1 MDQNL
6 SGGHSVAFKEN
17 FEELFGYALQ
27 RWKLPDSLKTFLEGN
42 KLSIGYC
49 FCNLKKIKR

>member
-1 MDQNL
+1 M
-6 SGGHSVAFKEN
+6 AFKEN